1 MRDLAPPMNAGV
13 GTARALHMDALTA
26 EGEHGVLERR
36 LDRRAGVLALPAD
49 ERPAIIF
56 DGDLVARHR
65 FSEAGSGAATRRR
78 AKAAPCPPAKRSRAG
93 KRRPLAPPCPDAA
106 A

>member
-1 MRDLAPPMNAGV
+1 MRDLAPGMNAGV
-13 GTARALHMDALTA
+13 GAACPLHMDTLAA

-36 LDRRAGVLALPAD
+36 LDRWPGVLALPAD
-49 ERPAIIF
+49 ERPAVVL

-93 KRRPLAPPCPDAA
+93 KRRPLA
-106 A
+106 